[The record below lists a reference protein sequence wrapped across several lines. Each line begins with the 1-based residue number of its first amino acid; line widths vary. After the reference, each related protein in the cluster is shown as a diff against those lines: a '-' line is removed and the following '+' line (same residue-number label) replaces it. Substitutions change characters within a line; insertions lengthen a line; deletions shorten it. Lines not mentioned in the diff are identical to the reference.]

1 MFIDQARIKV
11 QAGRGGAGCLSFRRE
26 KHVPRGGPD
35 GGDGGHGG
43 SVYLVA
49 NSALNTL
56 VDFQFNQSYKAQNG
70 RPGAGR
76 LRSGPS
82 GDDLHVAVPL
92 GTAVYDAD
100 TRELIGEMTINGQIM
115 LVAQGGKR
123 GLGNARYKSSVNR
136 SPKKTTPGTVGESRS
151 LYLELRLLADVGL
164 VGLPNCGKSTL
175 IRTVTNARPKT
186 APYPFTTLKPSLG
199 VVSLD
204 LGRSYTMADIPGL
217 IEGASQGVGLGIRFL
232 KHLQHTRLL
241 FHLVDVAETD
251 DLDQIADSIQI
262 VEKELEQFDEKLI
275 ARDRWL
281 VLNKIDLLQ
290 PEEEGIV
297 ENLIRTIDWKGNWF
311 AISALKGTE
320 CKRLVGMAMDWLEK
334 NPYTEEISENLE
346 FEILE
351 I

>member
-1 MFIDQARIKV
+1 MFIDQARIRI

-43 SVYLVA
+43 SVYFVA
-49 NSALNTL
+49 DSSLNTL

-76 LRSGPS
+76 LCSGPS
-82 GDDLHVAVPL
+82 GDDLQVAVPL

-100 TRELIGEMTINGQIM
+100 TRELIGELKADEQV
-115 LVAQGGKR
+115 LLAAQGGKR
-123 GLGNARYKSSVNR
+123 GLGNARYKSSINR
-136 SPKKTTPGTVGESRS
+136 SPKKTTPGTEGESRT

-164 VGLPNCGKSTL
+164 VGLPNSGKSTL

-241 FHLVDVAETD
+241 FHLVDIAETVS
-251 DLDQIADSIQI
+251 LDQIADSIQI
-262 VEKELEQFDEKLI
+262 IEKELGEFDEELL

-281 VLNKIDLLQ
+281 VLNKLDLLQ

-297 ENLIRTIDWKGNWF
+297 KELIQTLDWKGNWF
-311 AISALKGTE
+311 AISALNGMG
-320 CKRLVGMAMDWLEK
+320 CKRLVGRAMVWLEE
-334 NPYTEEISENLE
+334 NPYSVEISEDLE

-351 I
+351 L